1 MKFLIFGTLPPPV
14 GGVTFSNLNLINSL
28 KSLNMYS
35 EIFSIKTLFRFKRF
49 DIGHIHYYKSWKV
62 FIAIILSKLLCKKT
76 IYTSHGVEFYPKEN
90 LEERAVLYLVDG
102 MITLNKEVYS
112 RCIDI
117 KRENVVKLPTLYREG
132 VIPQKGKKKSIL
144 AKRKFHK
151 YILMYAFNKR
161 YKDGKEVYGCK
172 FVLNLLDSLPS
183 DSILVFVNP
192 TGEYREDIPKESDKI
207 IYIDRVVDFN
217 SLLTEVDLYIRPTN
231 FDGNS
236 VATLEAL
243 TLGTPVLAS
252 DVVERNSSIETYKAD
267 NIEDFLNRLEAILYS
282 KKRDSKFK
290 LESISLYTD
299 FCLKILKDRSKK

>member
-28 KSLNMYS
+28 KSIGMNY

-62 FIAIILSKLLCKKT
+62 FIAIIFSKLLCKKT
-76 IYTSHGVEFYPKEN
+76 IYTSHGAEFYPKKN
-90 LEERAVLYLVDG
+90 LDERVVLYLIDG
-102 MITLNKEVYS
+102 MITLNKEVYN
-112 RCIDI
+112 RCFSL
-117 KRENVVKLPTLYREG
+117 KKENVVKLPTLYREG
-132 VIPQKGKKKSIL
+132 VLPQKDKTESIL
-144 AKRKFHK
+144 SKRRFHK

-192 TGEYREDIPKESDKI
+192 TGEYRDDIPKSDKI

-252 DVVERNSSIETYKAD
+252 DVVERNSHITIYKAD
-267 NIEDFLNRLEAILYS
+267 HIEDFLNRLKIMLYS
-282 KKRDSKFK
+282 KKRDNRFT
-290 LESISLYTD
+290 LESITRYTD